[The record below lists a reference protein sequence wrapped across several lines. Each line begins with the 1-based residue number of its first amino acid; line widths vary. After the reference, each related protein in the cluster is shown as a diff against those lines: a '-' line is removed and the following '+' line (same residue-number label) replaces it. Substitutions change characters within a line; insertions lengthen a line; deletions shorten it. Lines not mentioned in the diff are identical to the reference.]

1 MMLVMAQEKTVAE
14 LLQEEKEKLLA
25 EVDSKVRQKKKFI
38 TQEPE
43 TGFGNFRP
51 K

>member
-1 MMLVMAQEKTVAE
+1 MKQEKTIAQ

-25 EVDSKVRQKKKFI
+25 EVNQNVNKKKKYLKS
-38 TQEPE
+38 EPE
-43 TGFGNFRP
+43 TGFDNFSN